1 VVTVIGYVINMLAV
15 PALALAGNWPMA
27 AALIIAERTGRAI
40 RRPAVET
47 MISYT
52 SRHMGSGWAFG
63 LNEALD
69 QGGATVGPL
78 VVALV
83 LYLKGGYR
91 TGFAVLL
98 LPALL
103 CLGTLL
109 VARLLYPC
117 PQALETK
124 AAAPLQTHGFPK
136 KYWWYVGAGA
146 LIAAGFADFSL
157 IAFHFQ
163 QAAIVP
169 SDVIPIFYAVAMTV
183 GALTALLFGRL
194 FDRVGFSMV
203 LLAFCLAAFFTPL
216 VFFGTFW
223 LALLGMVLWGLGMGA
238 QDSLLTGVVAAD
250 KRSTAFGVF
259 DTGFGWPG
267 FWAVRPWGSCISSP
281 SLH

>member
-1 VVTVIGYVINMLAV
+1 
-15 PALALAGNWPMA
+15 
-27 AALIIAERTGRAI
+27 
-40 RRPAVET
+40 
-47 MISYT
+47 
-52 SRHMGSGWAFG
+52 MGSGWAFG

-91 TGFAVLL
+91 NGFAVLL
-98 LPALL
+98 IPALL
-103 CLGTLL
+103 CLGTLV
-109 VARLLYPC
+109 VARLLYPR
-117 PQALETK
+117 PQELETK
-124 AAAPLQTHGFPK
+124 IPESLQTKGFPPT
-136 KYWWYVGAGA
+136 YWWYVGAGA

-169 SDVIPIFYAVAMTV
+169 SDVIPIFYAVAMAV

-203 LLAFCLAAFFTPL
+203 LLAFFLAAFFAPL
-216 VFFGTFW
+216 VFLGTFW

-238 QDSLLTGVVAAD
+238 QDSLLKAVLTGVVAAD

-259 DTGFGWPG
+259 DTGFGIAWFLGSAAMG
-267 FWAVRPWGSCISSP
+267 FLYQQSIPALIVFSVLLQLAALPV
-281 SLH
+281 LLVAKKQE